1 MKQGFKKQLSALLA
15 LLMCLMPVFS
25 FAEEAEREIVP
36 GTMYNVLA
44 SEAIAAGREVY
55 GDFGLRFDILDDKSM
70 NDEEREVFKAIM
82 DLFSA
87 GSVTFSLAVTP
98 EGGFG
103 KLGIAMQGQSVADVS
118 LNLLEDRALVAT
130 SLAPTKAFEV
140 RYDDV
145 AELLGLKNIDW
156 EKVGE
161 MLEAETARYGA
172 VVMSWLA
179 GVPAPAEEGAQ
190 PATATRGAAA
200 VANTIT
206 ITEEKLCEL
215 VVAVLEEARGDAIL
229 ESFAKLPEDETW
241 SDAIDEMIA
250 EVKDELDGNGALKVE
265 VMLGEKGELVAL
277 YIFDGEDQVILES
290 KTDAEVVQVRFA
302 LVDDEKSLLDMTM
315 AVSAELGETYKD
327 DVALTMTSNDGGDS
341 VNMSLKMQSE
351 AKIEGDVETVTY
363 TGKILETLTSI
374 YEREDAEPR
383 VSKTETTADIT
394 GNRVTERKGED
405 FTSAAEMNIAMDLV
419 SNHTGMSMGFTEF
432 FNVASRT
439 YEPQDLSGL
448 EIVDLLSLDEESGMA
463 ALVEVESGLMLAFAK
478 ALSLLPQDALTT
490 VMRLT
495 QDM

>member
-1 MKQGFKKQLSALLA
+1 
-15 LLMCLMPVFS
+15 
-25 FAEEAEREIVP
+25 
-36 GTMYNVLA
+36 
-44 SEAIAAGREVY
+44 
-55 GDFGLRFDILDDKSM
+55 
-70 NDEEREVFKAIM
+70 
-82 DLFSA
+82 
-87 GSVTFSLAVTP
+87 
-98 EGGFG
+98 
-103 KLGIAMQGQSVADVS
+103 
-118 LNLLEDRALVAT
+118 
-130 SLAPTKAFEV
+130 
-140 RYDDV
+140 
-145 AELLGLKNIDW
+145 
-156 EKVGE
+156 
-161 MLEAETARYGA
+161 
-172 VVMSWLA
+172 
-179 GVPAPAEEGAQ
+179 
-190 PATATRGAAA
+190 
-200 VANTIT
+200 
-206 ITEEKLCEL
+206 
-215 VVAVLEEARGDAIL
+215 
-229 ESFAKLPEDETW
+229 
-241 SDAIDEMIA
+241 MIA